1 VRVVVFFGLGGG
13 GDYVHGMFGLF
24 NVNKPVGPTSHD
36 VVASVRRLIGRKIK
50 VGHAGTLDPFASGV
64 LVLCV
69 GPATRLA
76 DTVQSQPKRYV
87 AEVTLGVTSATDDTE
102 GPITPT
108 PAAGPVSE
116 ARVRDVLVRFVG
128 RIMQVPP
135 AHSAVHVDGRR
146 AYKLARKGERVDL
159 PPRPVTVHAV
169 ELLRCDAGR
178 LELDVRC
185 GSGAYIRSLARD
197 IGAALGVGGYCS
209 CLVRTAIGD
218 FRVEDAI
225 APDVLDPQRHLLP
238 AVLAVATMPKI
249 TAAAA
254 DREQLAR
261 GRAIHLEQ
269 APPAPAGSEIAVI
282 DARGRLLA
290 IATLDAG
297 GRLRPAKV
305 FCR

>member
-1 VRVVVFFGLGGG
+1 
-13 GDYVHGMFGLF
+13 MFGLF
-24 NVNKPVGPTSHD
+24 NVNKPIGPTSHD
-36 VVASVRRLIGRKIK
+36 VVAGVRRRVGRKIK

-64 LVLCV
+64 LVVCV

-76 DTVQSQPKRYV
+76 DYVQSQPKRYA
-87 AEVTLGVTSATDDTE
+87 AEVTLGATSATDDPE

-108 PAAGPVSE
+108 PSAGPVSE
-116 ARVRDVLVRFVG
+116 ARVRDVLDRFVG

-146 AYKLARKGERVDL
+146 AYKLARKGDRVDL
-159 PPRPVTVHAV
+159 PPRPVTIHAI
-169 ELLRCDAGR
+169 ELVRCDAAR

-209 CLVRTAIGD
+209 RLVRTAVGD

-225 APDVLDPQRHLLP
+225 GPDDLDPQRHLLP
-238 AVLAVATMPKI
+238 ASLAVAAMPRV
-249 TAAAA
+249 TAAAP

-261 GRAIHLEQ
+261 GRAIHIQ
-269 APPAPAGSEIAVI
+269 QTPPAPAGSEIAVI
-282 DARGRLLA
+282 DADGRLLA
-290 IATLDAG
+290 VATLDAANT
-297 GRLRPAKV
+297 LRPAKV